1 MDGDD
6 FEWDERKA
14 AINFRRHKLSF
25 LLARRVFSD
34 AFAVIEQ
41 DLSED
46 YGEERFVAIGI
57 ADNVLMTVVYTER
70 GERIRIISAR
80 KANSHEQRKYYQGQA
95 PS

>member
-6 FEWDERKA
+6 FEWDERKSA
-14 AINFRRHKLSF
+14 TNLRRHKLSF
-25 LLARRVFSD
+25 QSARRVFDD
-34 AFAVIEQ
+34 AFALIE
-41 DLSED
+41 ED
-46 YGEERFVAIGI
+46 FSGEHGEDRFVATGMVEGVVI
-57 ADNVLMTVVYTER
+57 TVVYTER